1 MSDYNNRMPWGG
13 VAPRTAA
20 DMAVDQ
26 GLRRF
31 MLGVYAKMGLGLVL
45 SGALAYVT
53 SSIPAVRDSLFV
65 TDGVGRLR
73 GYTGLGSLVA
83 FAPLVILL
91 ISSFIMRTTTARG
104 AGILYWGIVALVGA
118 SLGSVGLL
126 YTGQSIVS
134 MFLVTAIAFGGLSL
148 AGYTTRKNLSGVAS
162 FLIMAAW
169 GLAAALLV
177 NGFLLHSG
185 SLMLILSVVGVM
197 IFAGLIAAQTQSIK
211 LTYYQVAGDANSLG
225 AATSYGALA
234 LYLDFINLFRF
245 LLIIFGG
252 ARR

>member
-1 MSDYNNRMPWGG
+1 MSDYNNRTPWGAIP
-13 VAPRTAA
+13 APA
-20 DMAVDQ
+20 DMALDQ

-31 MLGVYAKMGLGLVL
+31 MLGVYAKMGLGLLV
-45 SGALAYVT
+45 SGALAWVT
-53 SSIPAVRDSLFV
+53 SSVPEVRDQLFRI
-65 TDGVGRLR
+65 TGDGILR
-73 GYTGLGSLVA
+73 GYTGLGTIVA

-91 ISSFIMRTTTARG
+91 ASNFLMRSATARS
-104 AGILYWGIVALVGA
+104 AGLLYWVIVALVGA

-126 YTGQSIVS
+126 YTGSSIVS

-148 AGYTTRKNLSGVAS
+148 VGYTTKRNLSGMAS

-169 GLAAALLV
+169 GLAAALLL

-185 SLMLILSVVGVM
+185 PLLLGLSVVGVLV
-197 IFAGLIAAQTQSIK
+197 FAGLIAAQTQSVK
-211 LTYYQVAGDANSLG
+211 LTYYQVAGDTESMAV
-225 AATSYGALA
+225 ATNFGALS

-252 ARR
+252 RR